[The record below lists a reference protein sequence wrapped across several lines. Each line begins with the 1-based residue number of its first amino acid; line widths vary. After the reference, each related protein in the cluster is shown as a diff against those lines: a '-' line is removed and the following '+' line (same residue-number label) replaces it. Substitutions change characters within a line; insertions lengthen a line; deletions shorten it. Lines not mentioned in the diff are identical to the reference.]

1 MAKKFKD
8 LVAKMPV
15 EHQRRAKKRTAI
27 MLAEMA
33 LQDLR
38 KAQNVTQEAVANAL
52 AIRQASVSEL
62 ERREDTHLSTLRKY
76 IEAIG
81 GQLDVV
87 ARFPDFSVRLNQFD
101 GEKANNR
108 DGSKYL
114 TDSGAH
120 PEF

>member
-62 ERREDTHLSTLRKY
+62 EHREDTHLSTLRKY

-81 GQLDVV
+81 GKLEVV
-87 ARFPDFSVRLNQFD
+87 ARFPDFSVRLTQFD

-108 DGSKYL
+108 DGSKDL

-120 PEF
+120 SAF